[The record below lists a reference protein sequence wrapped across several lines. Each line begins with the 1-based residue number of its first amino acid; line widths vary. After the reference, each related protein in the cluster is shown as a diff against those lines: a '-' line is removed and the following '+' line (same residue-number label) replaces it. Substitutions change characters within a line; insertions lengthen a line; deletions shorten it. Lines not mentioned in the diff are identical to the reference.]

1 MSAIPKDNIISNVY
15 YDMSSGY
22 GSINSTLKQAQLKD
36 PTITLD
42 DVKKWMS
49 KQPNKQRKPYRG
61 QGNSYVAPFARFE
74 YQIDIMDMVS
84 LQTQNNQPRYALVV
98 IDIFSKLGDAQ
109 PLHNKDSI
117 SVYNALLIIFQKMGY
132 PMSIYSDDDGA
143 FKSKVKE
150 FFDGE
155 GINHIVTSTHANVA
169 ERWIRTLKNGIHDRV
184 RFTKGKWEDMLK
196 IVVNK
201 YNNTIHSSTK
211 LKPKDAH
218 DDKNSPD
225 VAMQLTVSSINKR
238 KYPNINAGGEVKIYD
253 SGQGKYANRKETKS
267 KWSDTTYKVEKVDR
281 DINLNKYYVLEN
293 LNRHYNRNE
302 LLLI

>member
-1 MSAIPKDNIISNVY
+1 MSAIPKDNIISNIY
-15 YDMSSGY
+15 YDLETGY
-22 GSINSTLKQAQLKD
+22 GSVNSTLKQARVKD

-117 SVYNALLIIFQKMGY
+117 SVYNALVIIFKKMGY

-143 FKSKVKE
+143 FKSKVKT

-211 LKPKDAH
+211 LKPNEAHKDS
-218 DDKNSPD
+218 NSPD
-225 VAMQLTVSSINKR
+225 VAFQLTVNSINKR
-238 KYPNINAGGEVKIYD
+238 KYPNINEGDEVKIYD

>member
-1 MSAIPKDNIISNVY
+1 MSTSIDSIISNLY
-15 YDMSSGY
+15 YNLETGY
-22 GSINSTLKQAQLKD
+22 GSEQSTLKQAKLKD
-36 PTITLD
+36 PKITLD

-84 LQTQNNQPRYALVV
+84 LQKQNTQPRYALVV
-98 IDIFSKLGDAQ
+98 IDIFSKLGGAL
-109 PLHNKDSI
+109 PLNNKDSI
-117 SVYNALLIIFQKMGY
+117 SVYNALLIIFKKMGY
-132 PMSIYSDDDGA
+132 PMSVYSDDDGA
-143 FKSKVKE
+143 FKSKVKT

-155 GINHIVTSTHANVA
+155 GINHIITSTHANVV

-184 RFTKGKWEDMLK
+184 RFTKGKWEDMLT

-201 YNNTIHSSTK
+201 YNSTVHSSTK
-211 LKPKDAH
+211 LKPNDAH
-218 DDKNSPD
+218 DDKKSPD
-225 VAMQLTVSSINKR
+225 VAMQLTLNSTNKR
-238 KYPNINAGGEVKIYD
+238 LYPNINVGDDVKIYD

-267 KWSDTTYKVEKVDR
+267 KWSETTYKVEKVDR

-293 LNRHYNRNE
+293 LNRSYNRNE

>member
-1 MSAIPKDNIISNVY
+1 MSTIAKDNIISNVY
-15 YDMSSGY
+15 YDLETGY
-22 GSINSTLKQAQLKD
+22 GSVQSTLKLARLKD
-36 PTITLD
+36 KAITLD
-42 DVKKWMS
+42 DVKKWMD
-49 KQPNKQRKPYRG
+49 KQPNKQRKAYRG

-98 IDIFSKLGDAQ
+98 IDIFSKLGEAQ
-109 PLHNKDSI
+109 AMDNKDSV
-117 SVYNALLIIFQKMGY
+117 SVYNALVIIFQKMGY

-143 FKSKVKE
+143 FKSKVKT

-155 GINHIVTSTHANVA
+155 GINHIITSTHANVV
-169 ERWIRTLKNGIHDRV
+169 ERWIRTLKNGINDRV

-218 DDKNSPD
+218 DDKNASD
-225 VAMQLTVSSINKR
+225 VAMQLTVNSINKR
-238 KYPNINAGGEVKIYD
+238 KYPNINEGDDVKIYD
-253 SGQGKYANRKETKS
+253 SGQGKYANRKETRS
-267 KWSDTTYKVEKVDR
+267 KWSDKTYKVEKVDR

>member
-1 MSAIPKDNIISNVY
+1 MSAVPKDNIISSIY
-15 YDMSSGY
+15 YDLESGY
-22 GSINSTLKQAQLKD
+22 GSINSTLKQAKLKD
-36 PTITLD
+36 PTITIE
-42 DVKKWMS
+42 DVKKWMNQ
-49 KQPNKQRKPYRG
+49 QPNKQRKPYRG

-84 LQTQNNQPRYALVV
+84 LQKQKTQPRYALVV
-98 IDIFSKLGDAQ
+98 IDIFSKLGGAL
-109 PLHNKDSI
+109 PLNNKDSI

-184 RFTKGKWEDMLK
+184 RFTKGNWEDMLK

-201 YNNTIHSSTK
+201 YNNTTHSSTK
-211 LKPKDAH
+211 LKPNEAHKDS
-218 DDKNSPD
+218 NSPD
-225 VAMQLTVSSINKR
+225 VAFQLTVNSINKR
-238 KYPNINAGGEVKIYD
+238 KYPNINAGDEVKIYD
-253 SGQGKYANRKETKS
+253 SGQGKYGSRKETTS
-267 KWSDTTYKVEKVDR
+267 KWSTTTYKVEKVDR

-293 LNRHYNRNE
+293 LNRNYNRNE

>member
-1 MSAIPKDNIISNVY
+1 MSAIPKDNIISNIY
-15 YDMSSGY
+15 YDLETGY
-22 GSINSTLKQAQLKD
+22 GSVNSTLKQARVKD

-117 SVYNALLIIFQKMGY
+117 SVYNALVIIFKKMGY

-143 FKSKVKE
+143 FKSKVKT

-155 GINHIVTSTHANVA
+155 GINHIVTSTHANVV

-211 LKPKDAH
+211 LKPNEAHKDS
-218 DDKNSPD
+218 NSPD
-225 VAMQLTVSSINKR
+225 VAFQLTVNSINKR
-238 KYPNINAGGEVKIYD
+238 KYPNINEGDEVKIYD

>member
-1 MSAIPKDNIISNVY
+1 
-15 YDMSSGY
+15 
-22 GSINSTLKQAQLKD
+22 
-36 PTITLD
+36 
-42 DVKKWMS
+42 
-49 KQPNKQRKPYRG
+49 
-61 QGNSYVAPFARFE
+61 
-74 YQIDIMDMVS
+74 MVS
-84 LQTQNNQPRYALVV
+84 LQTHTNQPRYALVV
-98 IDIFSKLGDAQ
+98 IDIFSKLGDAL
-109 PLHNKDSI
+109 PLNNKDSI
-117 SVYNALLIIFQKMGY
+117 SVYNALVIIFKKMGY
-132 PMSIYSDDDGA
+132 PMSIYSDEDGA
-143 FKSKVKE
+143 FKSKVKT

-218 DDKNSPD
+218 DDKNAPD
-225 VAMQLTVSSINKR
+225 VAMQLTVNSINKR
-238 KYPNINAGGEVKIYD
+238 KYPNINEGDDVKIYD
-253 SGQGKYANRKETKS
+253 SGQGKYGNRKETKS

>member
-1 MSAIPKDNIISNVY
+1 MSAIPKDNIISNIY
-15 YDMSSGY
+15 YDLETGY
-22 GSINSTLKQAQLKD
+22 GSVNSTLKQARIKD

-42 DVKKWMS
+42 DVNKWMS

-117 SVYNALLIIFQKMGY
+117 SVYDALVIIFKKMGY

-143 FKSKVKE
+143 FKSKVKT

-211 LKPKDAH
+211 LKPNEAHKDS
-218 DDKNSPD
+218 NSPD
-225 VAMQLTVSSINKR
+225 VAFQLTVNSINKR
-238 KYPNINAGGEVKIYD
+238 KYPNINEGDEVKIYD

>member
-1 MSAIPKDNIISNVY
+1 MSAIPKDNIISNIY
-15 YDMSSGY
+15 YDLETGY
-22 GSINSTLKQAQLKD
+22 GSVNSTLKQARIKD

-42 DVKKWMS
+42 DVNKWMS

-117 SVYNALLIIFQKMGY
+117 SVYNALVIIFKKMGY

-143 FKSKVKE
+143 FKSKVKT

-184 RFTKGKWEDMLK
+184 RFTKGKREDMLK

-211 LKPKDAH
+211 LKPNEAHKDS
-218 DDKNSPD
+218 NSPD
-225 VAMQLTVSSINKR
+225 VAFQLTVNSINKR
-238 KYPNINAGGEVKIYD
+238 KYPNINEGDEIKIYD
-253 SGQGKYANRKETKS
+253 SGQRKYANRKETKS

>member
-1 MSAIPKDNIISNVY
+1 MSAIPKDNIISNIY
-15 YDMSSGY
+15 YDLETGY
-22 GSINSTLKQAQLKD
+22 GSVNSTLKQARVKD

-42 DVKKWMS
+42 DVNKWMS

-117 SVYNALLIIFQKMGY
+117 SVYNALVIIFKKMGY

-143 FKSKVKE
+143 FKSKVKT

-211 LKPKDAH
+211 LKPNEAHKDS
-218 DDKNSPD
+218 NSPD
-225 VAMQLTVSSINKR
+225 VAFQLTVNSINKR
-238 KYPNINAGGEVKIYD
+238 KYPNINEGDEVKIYD

-302 LLLI
+302 LSLI

>member
-1 MSAIPKDNIISNVY
+1 MSAIPKDNIISNIY
-15 YDMSSGY
+15 YDLETGY
-22 GSINSTLKQAQLKD
+22 GSVNSTLKQARIKD

-42 DVKKWMS
+42 DVNKWMS

-117 SVYNALLIIFQKMGY
+117 SVYNALVIIFKKMGY

-143 FKSKVKE
+143 FKSKVKT

-211 LKPKDAH
+211 LKPNEAHKDS
-218 DDKNSPD
+218 NSPD
-225 VAMQLTVSSINKR
+225 VAFQLTVNSINKR
-238 KYPNINAGGEVKIYD
+238 KYPNINEGDEVKIYD

>member
-1 MSAIPKDNIISNVY
+1 MSAIPKDNIISNIY
-15 YDMSSGY
+15 YDLETGY
-22 GSINSTLKQAQLKD
+22 GSINSTLKQARIKD

-42 DVKKWMS
+42 DVNKWMS

-117 SVYNALLIIFQKMGY
+117 SVYNALVIILKKMGY

-143 FKSKVKE
+143 FKSKVKT

-196 IVVNK
+196 IVINK

-211 LKPKDAH
+211 LKPNEAHKDS
-218 DDKNSPD
+218 NSPD
-225 VAMQLTVSSINKR
+225 VAFQLTVNSINKR
-238 KYPNINAGGEVKIYD
+238 KYPNINEGDEVKIYD

-293 LNRHYNRNE
+293 LNRHYNRNG

>member
-1 MSAIPKDNIISNVY
+1 MSAIPKDNIISNIY
-15 YDMSSGY
+15 YDLETGY
-22 GSINSTLKQAQLKD
+22 GSVNSTLKQARVKD

-42 DVKKWMS
+42 DVNKWMS

-117 SVYNALLIIFQKMGY
+117 SVYNALVIIFKKMGY

-143 FKSKVKE
+143 FKSKVKT

-211 LKPKDAH
+211 LKPNEAHKDS
-218 DDKNSPD
+218 NSPD
-225 VAMQLTVSSINKR
+225 VAFQLTVNSINKR
-238 KYPNINAGGEVKIYD
+238 KYPNINEGDEVKIYD

>member
-1 MSAIPKDNIISNVY
+1 MPTTIDSVISNVY
-15 YDMSSGY
+15 YDLETGY
-22 GSINSTLKQAQLKD
+22 GSVQSTLKQARLKD
-36 PTITLD
+36 PAITID
-42 DVKKWMS
+42 DVKKWMH

-98 IDIFSKLGDAQ
+98 IDIFSKLGDAL

-117 SVYNALLIIFQKMGY
+117 SVYNALVIIFKKMGY
-132 PMSIYSDDDGA
+132 PMSIYSDEDGA
-143 FKSKVKE
+143 FKSKVKT

-218 DDKNSPD
+218 DDKNAPD
-225 VAMQLTVSSINKR
+225 VAMQLTVNSINKR
-238 KYPNINAGGEVKIYD
+238 KYPNINEGDDVKIYD
-253 SGQGKYANRKETKS
+253 SGQGKYGNRKETKS